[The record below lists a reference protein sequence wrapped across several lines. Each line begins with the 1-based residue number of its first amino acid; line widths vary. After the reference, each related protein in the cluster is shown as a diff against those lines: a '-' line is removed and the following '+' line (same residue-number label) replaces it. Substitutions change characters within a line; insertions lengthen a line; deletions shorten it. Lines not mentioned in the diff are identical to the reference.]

1 MIVVRT
7 KEELQEAIKNKVDS
21 IRIEDPYAKTFANAV
36 RSRRRKAKVAKVA
49 KGAIG
54 FGALAVIGGLA
65 AASFT
70 GGASLAGTVMGAT
83 AMGLT
88 VGTVTIST
96 AELAVILG
104 FAAYALN
111 KKYTI
116 KIGDGDKYVEMRP
129 Q

>member
-1 MIVVRT
+1 MVIVRSK
-7 KEELQEAIKNKVDS
+7 KELEVALKNKAASV
-21 IRIEDPYAKTFANAV
+21 RIEGPYAKTFANAV
-36 RSRRRKAKVAKVA
+36 RSRRRKAKVA
-49 KGAIG
+49 IG

-65 AASFT
+65 AAPFT
-70 GGASLAGTVMGAT
+70 GGASFAGTVMGAT

-88 VGTVTIST
+88 VGTVTVST
-96 AELAVILG
+96 AELAMILG

>member
-1 MIVVRT
+1 MVTVRT
-7 KEELQEAIKNKVDS
+7 KQELEVALKNKATK
-21 IRIEDPYAKTFANAV
+21 IRIEGPYAKEFANTI
-36 RSRRRKAKVAKVA
+36 RSRRRKAKVA

-65 AASFT
+65 AAPFT

-96 AELAVILG
+96 AELAMILG
-104 FAAYALN
+104 FAANALN

>member
-1 MIVVRT
+1 MITVRS
-7 KEELQEAIKNKVDS
+7 KQELEVALKNKTASV
-21 IRIEDPYAKTFANAV
+21 RIEGPYAKTFANAV
-36 RSRRRKAKVAKVA
+36 RSSRRKAKV
-49 KGAIG
+49 AIG

-65 AASFT
+65 AAPFT

-88 VGTVTIST
+88 VGTVTICT
-96 AELAVILG
+96 AELAMILG

>member
-1 MIVVRT
+1 MVIVRS
-7 KEELQEAIKNKVDS
+7 KQELEVAMKNKAAS
-21 IRIEDPYAKTFANAV
+21 IRIEGPYAKTFANAV

-49 KGAIG
+49 IG

-65 AASFT
+65 AAPFT

-96 AELAVILG
+96 AELAMILG

-111 KKYTI
+111 KNYTI
-116 KIGDGDKYVEMRP
+116 KIGYGDKYVEMHPSR
-129 Q
+129 

>member
-1 MIVVRT
+1 MVIVRS
-7 KEELQEAIKNKVDS
+7 KQELEVAMKNKAAS
-21 IRIEDPYAKTFANAV
+21 IRIEGPYAKTFANAV
-36 RSRRRKAKVAKVA
+36 RSRRRKAKVAK
-49 KGAIG
+49 GAIG
-54 FGALAVIGGLA
+54 FGALAVIGGLVA
-65 AASFT
+65 APFT

-83 AMGLT
+83 AMGFT

-96 AELAVILG
+96 AELAMILG

-111 KKYTI
+111 KKYII

>member
-1 MIVVRT
+1 MITERS
-7 KEELQEAIKNKVDS
+7 KQELEVALKNKTASV
-21 IRIEDPYAKTFANAV
+21 RIEGPYAKTFANAV
-36 RSRRRKAKVAKVA
+36 RSRRRKAKVA
-49 KGAIG
+49 IG

-65 AASFT
+65 AAPFT

-88 VGTVTIST
+88 VGTVTICT
-96 AELAVILG
+96 AELALILG

>member
-1 MIVVRT
+1 MITERS
-7 KEELQEAIKNKVDS
+7 KQELEVALKNKTASV
-21 IRIEDPYAKTFANAV
+21 RIEGPYAKTFANAV
-36 RSRRRKAKVAKVA
+36 RSRRRKAKVA
-49 KGAIG
+49 IG

-65 AASFT
+65 AAPFT

-88 VGTVTIST
+88 IGAVTIST
-96 AELAVILG
+96 AELAMILG
-104 FAAYALN
+104 FAVYALN

-129 Q
+129 

>member
-1 MIVVRT
+1 MITERS
-7 KEELQEAIKNKVDS
+7 KQELEVALKNKTASV
-21 IRIEDPYAKTFANAV
+21 RIEGPYAKTFANAV
-36 RSRRRKAKVAKVA
+36 RSRRRKAKVA

-65 AASFT
+65 AAPFT
-70 GGASLAGTVMGAT
+70 GGASLAGIVMGAT

-88 VGTVTIST
+88 IGTVTIST
-96 AELAVILG
+96 AELAMILG

-129 Q
+129 

>member
-21 IRIEDPYAKTFANAV
+21 IRIEGPYAKIFANAV
-36 RSRRRKAKVAKVA
+36 RSRRRKAKV
-49 KGAIG
+49 AIG

-65 AASFT
+65 AAPFT

-88 VGTVTIST
+88 IGAVTIST
-96 AELAVILG
+96 AELAMILG
-104 FAAYALN
+104 FAVYALN

>member
-1 MIVVRT
+1 MITVRS
-7 KEELQEAIKNKVDS
+7 KQELEVALKNKTASV
-21 IRIEDPYAKTFANAV
+21 RIEGPYAKTFANAV
-36 RSRRRKAKVAKVA
+36 RSRRRKAKVA
-49 KGAIG
+49 IG

-65 AASFT
+65 AAPFT

-88 VGTVTIST
+88 VGTVTICT
-96 AELAVILG
+96 VELAMILG

>member
-1 MIVVRT
+1 MITERS
-7 KEELQEAIKNKVDS
+7 KQELEVALKNKTASV
-21 IRIEDPYAKTFANAV
+21 RIEGPYAKTFANAV
-36 RSRRRKAKVAKVA
+36 RSRRRKAKVA

-65 AASFT
+65 AAPFT
-70 GGASLAGTVMGAT
+70 GGASFAGTVMGAT

-88 VGTVTIST
+88 IGTVTIST
-96 AELAVILG
+96 AELAMILG

>member
-1 MIVVRT
+1 
-7 KEELQEAIKNKVDS
+7 
-21 IRIEDPYAKTFANAV
+21 
-36 RSRRRKAKVAKVA
+36 
-49 KGAIG
+49 
-54 FGALAVIGGLA
+54 
-65 AASFT
+65 
-70 GGASLAGTVMGAT
+70 MGAT

-88 VGTVTIST
+88 VGTVTICT
-96 AELAVILG
+96 AELAMILG

>member
-1 MIVVRT
+1 MITVRS
-7 KEELQEAIKNKVDS
+7 KQELEVALKNKTASV
-21 IRIEDPYAKTFANAV
+21 RIEGPYAKTFANAV
-36 RSRRRKAKVAKVA
+36 RSRRRKAKVA
-49 KGAIG
+49 IG

-65 AASFT
+65 AAPFT
-70 GGASLAGTVMGAT
+70 GGASLVGTVMGAT

-88 VGTVTIST
+88 VGTVTICT
-96 AELAVILG
+96 AELAMILG

>member
-7 KEELQEAIKNKVDS
+7 KEDLQEAIKNKVDS

-36 RSRRRKAKVAKVA
+36 RSRRRKAKVA
-49 KGAIG
+49 IG

-65 AASFT
+65 AAPFT

-96 AELAVILG
+96 AELAMILG

>member
-1 MIVVRT
+1 MITVRS
-7 KEELQEAIKNKVDS
+7 KQELEVALKNKTASV
-21 IRIEDPYAKTFANAV
+21 RIEGPYAKTFANAV
-36 RSRRRKAKVAKVA
+36 RSRRRKAKVA
-49 KGAIG
+49 IG

-65 AASFT
+65 AAPFT

-88 VGTVTIST
+88 VGTVTICT
-96 AELAVILG
+96 AELAMILG

-116 KIGDGDKYVEMRP
+116 KIGYGDKYLEMRP

>member
-1 MIVVRT
+1 MITERS
-7 KEELQEAIKNKVDS
+7 KQELEVALKNKTASV
-21 IRIEDPYAKTFANAV
+21 RIEGPYAKTFANAV
-36 RSRRRKAKVAKVA
+36 RSRRRKAKVA
-49 KGAIG
+49 IG

-65 AASFT
+65 AAPFT

-96 AELAVILG
+96 AELAMILG

-129 Q
+129 

>member
-1 MIVVRT
+1 MITERS
-7 KEELQEAIKNKVDS
+7 KQELEVALKNKTASV
-21 IRIEDPYAKTFANAV
+21 RIEGPYAKTFANAV
-36 RSRRRKAKVAKVA
+36 RSRRRKAKVA

-65 AASFT
+65 AAPFT
-70 GGASLAGTVMGAT
+70 GGASLAGIVMGAT

-88 VGTVTIST
+88 VGTVTICT
-96 AELAVILG
+96 AELAMILG

>member
-36 RSRRRKAKVAKVA
+36 RSRRRKAKVA
-49 KGAIG
+49 IG

-65 AASFT
+65 AAPFT

-96 AELAVILG
+96 AELAMILG
-104 FAAYALN
+104 IAAYALN

>member
-1 MIVVRT
+1 MITVRS
-7 KEELQEAIKNKVDS
+7 KQELEVALKNKTASV
-21 IRIEDPYAKTFANAV
+21 RIEGPYAKTFANAV
-36 RSRRRKAKVAKVA
+36 RSRRRKAKVA
-49 KGAIG
+49 IG

-65 AASFT
+65 AAPFT

-88 VGTVTIST
+88 VGTVTIRT
-96 AELAVILG
+96 AELAMILG

>member
-1 MIVVRT
+1 MITVRS
-7 KEELQEAIKNKVDS
+7 KQELEVALKNKTASV
-21 IRIEDPYAKTFANAV
+21 RIEGPYAKTFANAV
-36 RSRRRKAKVAKVA
+36 RSRRRKAKVA
-49 KGAIG
+49 IG

-65 AASFT
+65 AAPFT
-70 GGASLAGTVMGAT
+70 GGASLAGIVMGAT

-88 VGTVTIST
+88 VGTVTICT
-96 AELAVILG
+96 AELAMILG

-129 Q
+129 

>member
-1 MIVVRT
+1 MVTVRT
-7 KEELQEAIKNKVDS
+7 KQELEVAMKNKTAS
-21 IRIEDPYAKTFANAV
+21 IRIEGPYAKTFANAV
-36 RSRRRKAKVAKVA
+36 RSRKRKTNVAV
-49 KGAIG
+49 GV
-54 FGALAVIGGLA
+54 GALALIGGVA
-65 AASFT
+65 AAPFT

-96 AELAVILG
+96 AELAMILG

>member
-1 MIVVRT
+1 MVIVRS
-7 KEELQEAIKNKVDS
+7 KQELEVAMKNKAAS
-21 IRIEDPYAKTFANAV
+21 IRIEGPYAKTFANAV
-36 RSRRRKAKVAKVA
+36 RSRRRKAMVA

-54 FGALAVIGGLA
+54 FGALAVIGGLVA
-65 AASFT
+65 APFT

-96 AELAVILG
+96 AELAMILG

-111 KKYTI
+111 KKYII

>member
-21 IRIEDPYAKTFANAV
+21 IRIEGPYAKTFANAV
-36 RSRRRKAKVAKVA
+36 RSRRRKAKVA

-65 AASFT
+65 AAPFT

-96 AELAVILG
+96 AELAMILG

-116 KIGDGDKYVEMRP
+116 KIGDGDKYLEMRP